1 MFLPSAPK
9 TEVIPIFFPIN
20 PGIGLLINCLLI
32 LYKFPPIFAG
42 CKYTTNFSIYKHLI
56 SKIFIYLCIV
66 IRLEMLEFLHFSWI
80 DIVDILMVA
89 AIIYMVF
96 RWIRGS
102 TAINIFIAIII
113 VIVIRVIAEALG
125 MKMISSLLGTLID
138 MGAVALVVIFQP
150 EVRRFLSTVGRTA
163 GHTLEQRTFL
173 QRLFPGM
180 QARRVDTRILQ
191 EITEACR
198 EMSAQ
203 KTGALIVIQH
213 KNPLDEII
221 ATGDTVDAEVGRRL
235 IMNIFFKNSPL
246 HDGAMVI
253 GGNRIVAA
261 RCTLPITDRTDLPAR
276 YGMRHKAAIG
286 ISEQCDADV
295 IVVSEETGGISFVR
309 GGKITS
315 VDTINTLN
323 LLLGEKTE

>member
-1 MFLPSAPK
+1 
-9 TEVIPIFFPIN
+9 
-20 PGIGLLINCLLI
+20 
-32 LYKFPPIFAG
+32 
-42 CKYTTNFSIYKHLI
+42 
-56 SKIFIYLCIV
+56 
-66 IRLEMLEFLHFSWI
+66 MLEFLHFSWI

-89 AIIYMVF
+89 AIIYLVF

-102 TAINIFIAIII
+102 NAINIFLAIII
-113 VIVIRVIAEALG
+113 VIVIRVIAEAVG

-138 MGAVALVVIFQP
+138 MGAVALIVIFQP

-173 QRLFPGM
+173 QKIFPGA
-180 QARRVDTRILQ
+180 QARSVDSRTLQ

-198 EMSAQ
+198 ELSAQ
-203 KTGALIVIQH
+203 KTGALILIQH
-213 KNPLDEII
+213 KNTLEDII
-221 ATGDTVDAEVGRRL
+221 STGDVVDAAVGRRL

-253 GGNRIVAA
+253 GGDRIVAA
-261 RCTLPITDRTDLPAR
+261 RCTLPITERTDLPAH

-295 IVVSEETGGISFVR
+295 IVVSEETGTISFVR
-309 GGKITS
+309 GGRITTI
-315 VDTINTLN
+315 DNINTLN

>member
-1 MFLPSAPK
+1 
-9 TEVIPIFFPIN
+9 
-20 PGIGLLINCLLI
+20 
-32 LYKFPPIFAG
+32 
-42 CKYTTNFSIYKHLI
+42 
-56 SKIFIYLCIV
+56 
-66 IRLEMLEFLHFSWI
+66 MLEFLHFSWV
-80 DIVDILMVA
+80 DILDILMVA
-89 AIIYMVF
+89 AIIYLVF

-150 EVRRFLSTVGRTA
+150 EVRRFLSTVGRKA
-163 GHTLEQRTFL
+163 GSSLEKQPFL
-173 QRLFPGM
+173 QKIFPSWRR
-180 QARRVDTRILQ
+180 RRVDARALQ

-203 KTGALIVIQH
+203 KTGALILIQN
-213 KNPLDEII
+213 KNSLEDIV
-221 ATGDTVDAEVGRRL
+221 ATGDIVDAEIGRRL

-261 RCTLPITDRTDLPAR
+261 RCTLPITERTDLPAR

-295 IVVSEETGGISFVR
+295 VVVSEETGGISFVR
-309 GGKITS
+309 GGQITPI
-315 VDTINTLN
+315 DTINTLN
-323 LLLGEKTE
+323 LLLGEKTP

>member
-1 MFLPSAPK
+1 M
-9 TEVIPIFFPIN
+9 
-20 PGIGLLINCLLI
+20 
-32 LYKFPPIFAG
+32 
-42 CKYTTNFSIYKHLI
+42 
-56 SKIFIYLCIV
+56 
-66 IRLEMLEFLHFSWI
+66 MLEFLHFSW
-80 DIVDILMVA
+80 VDILDILLVA
-89 AIIYMVF
+89 ALIYLVF

-102 TAINIFIAIII
+102 TAINIFIAIIL
-113 VIVIRVIAEALG
+113 VVLVRVLAEALG
-125 MKMISSLLGTLID
+125 MKMVSSLLGTLID

-150 EVRRFLSTVGRTA
+150 EVRRFLGSVGRKA
-163 GHTLEQRTFL
+163 GTTLEQRSFL
-173 QRLFPGM
+173 QKLFPGL
-180 QARRVDTRILQ
+180 QTRRVDTRALR

-203 KTGALIVIQH
+203 KTGALILIQH
-213 KNPLDEII
+213 KNSLEDII
-221 ATGDTVDAEVGRRL
+221 ATGDVVDAEIGRRL

-253 GGNRIVAA
+253 GGNRIIAA
-261 RCTLPITDRTDLPAR
+261 RCTLPITERTDLPAR

-309 GGKITS
+309 GGQIS
-315 VDTINTLN
+315 PVDTINTLN